1 MIVSLLKSVIVSV
14 TQQMISTK
22 AATHER
28 PETLPIT
35 GIVAASLT
43 PVTEDFRVDV
53 ERLEQHLR
61 WLLEQGCTYVS
72 PFGSTGEGP
81 SFSAPEKRQALEAL
95 AANGFDMSCV
105 IPAAMSVALD
115 DTIATIRAAADLD
128 CRAVLIVPPY
138 YYGASTEGIAA
149 YFAACAD
156 RLGGFPID
164 VVLYHIPQLS
174 RAPFTAELIEMLLA
188 RHGDR
193 IVGIKDSTGI
203 EPQTLDLRRRFPQL
217 QIFTGDDRVFPA
229 LVGNGGA
236 GMIGGMPNIVAA
248 ELAQRYAAP
257 EQRDDAAAI
266 QRAAQRIE
274 AVDANGGVIA
284 LKALKAH
291 MTKDLAWSRPM
302 PPLLPLDA
310 AGARTLVESFA
321 ATGFDFGTRLG

>member
-1 MIVSLLKSVIVSV
+1 M
-14 TQQMISTK
+14 TQQKFSNAASTL
-22 AATHER
+22 ER
-28 PETLPIT
+28 PETLPLT

-43 PVTEDFRVDV
+43 PVSEDFRVDV
-53 ERLEQHLR
+53 ERLEEHLR
-61 WLLEQGCTYVS
+61 WLLAQGCTYVS

-81 SFSAPEKRQALEAL
+81 SFSASEKRQALEAL
-95 AANGFDMSCV
+95 ATNGFNMRRV

-115 DTIATIRAAADLD
+115 DTIATIEAAADLD

-138 YYGASTEGIAA
+138 YYGARAEGIAA
-149 YFAACAD
+149 YFAACAN

-174 RAPFTAELIEMLLA
+174 RAPFTAELIEMLLN

-203 EPQTLDLRRRFPQL
+203 EPQTLELRRRFPQL

-229 LVGNGGA
+229 LIGNGGA

-248 ELAQRYAAP
+248 ELAQRYTSP
-257 EQRDDAAAI
+257 EQRNDADAI
-266 QRAAQRIE
+266 ERAARRIE
-274 AVDANGGVIA
+274 AVDANGGVVA

-291 MTKDLAWSRPM
+291 MTNDPAWSRPM
-302 PPLLPLDA
+302 PPLLPLDD
-310 AGARTLVESFA
+310 AGTRTLVESFA